1 MGPVGVRLNGLIN
14 GSGSYGCRILT
25 LLPRK
30 TRVGGGGGRVG
41 GVTVPGSGD
50 QSQVDTSLPLD
61 DEESVD
67 TFGATNGTEVTGG
80 TNDEAVSSTSSSEED
95 VVRCKGVDMV
105 L

>member
-41 GVTVPGSGD
+41 GVTVPESGN
-50 QSQVDTSLPLD
+50 QHHVDTSLPSD
-61 DEESVD
+61 DEESGLSV
-67 TFGATNGTEVTGG
+67 GTEVTGG
-80 TNDEAVSSTSSSEED
+80 TTDEAVSSTSSSKGD
-95 VVRCKGVDMV
+95 AVRCGDVDMV